1 MHIKTHL
8 ARLASRG
15 TLSRAHTEEAFEA
28 IMTGQATPAQIA
40 SLLSM
45 IQIRHATRD
54 EIVGA
59 ATVMRRHV
67 VKVTP
72 PAGVRIVDTCGT
84 GGTHSTTFN
93 ISTAAALVAAAAAKG
108 KGMAVAKHGN
118 RSVTSRSGSS
128 EVLERLG
135 LKLRV
140 TSETLTR
147 CLDEAGFCF
156 CFAPAH
162 HPAMKFAGPVR
173 ADLGFRTLFNL
184 LGPLTNPAGALRQV
198 MGVYDPTL
206 TEIIAD
212 VLRELG
218 SDHAMIVHGHLTLT
232 PSPGQVGLGEITTT
246 GPTRASHLHRGEIR
260 TFDVDARELGLA
272 AVDVREISVDDSDAS
287 AQRVRE
293 VLAGEPGPSRDIVCL
308 NAAAALVVGDVA
320 TDLAHGL
327 TLARAAIDDGR
338 AAAVLEKVV
347 AITQADPTPQS

>member
-40 SLLSM
+40 ALLSM
-45 IQIRHATRD
+45 IQIRNATRD

-67 VKVTP
+67 VCVQP
-72 PAGVRIVDTCGT
+72 PAGLRIVDTCGT

-93 ISTAAALVAAAAAKG
+93 ISTAAGIVAAAAG
-108 KGMAVAKHGN
+108 YGQGMAVAKHGN

-140 TSETLTR
+140 TGQTLTR
-147 CLDEAGFCF
+147 CLEEAGFCF

-162 HPAMKFAGPVR
+162 HPAMKHAGPVR

-198 MGVYDPTL
+198 MGVYDPAL
-206 TEIIAD
+206 TELIAE
-212 VLRELG
+212 VLSELG
-218 SDHAMIVHGHLTLT
+218 SDHAMIVHGHLTFS
-232 PSPGQVGLGEITTT
+232 PSQGQIGLGEITTT
-246 GPTRASHLHRGEIR
+246 GLTRISHLHRGQVR
-260 TFDVDARELGLA
+260 TYDFDARELGLETT
-272 AVDVREISVDDSDAS
+272 DVKQLSVEDADVS
-287 AQRVRE
+287 AKRVRE
-293 VLAGEPGPSRDIVCL
+293 VLAGEAGPSRDIVCL
-308 NAAAALVVGDVA
+308 NAAAALLVGDVVK
-320 TDLAHGL
+320 DLPHGL
-327 TLARAAIDDGR
+327 RLACAAIDDGR
-338 AAAVLEKVV
+338 AAATLDKVI
-347 AITQADPTPQS
+347 ALTQTDPTPQT